1 MSFVL
6 QAPIPM
12 YGLLFPDNLKKN
24 PQHFVEFAGTKLVM
38 VYCKHNVSIATTMRN
53 LASLIDAPIHT
64 VFADFVVMQR
74 TVYHTDQFNGMYQ
87 IYQSSITLDMDD
99 SKKDELVLQA
109 IGRMEFQKKPTRST
123 ICLINDIAL
132 KDMDF

>member
-64 VFADFVVMQR
+64 RTFCCLTPPTLRFTIRPRACVTPCTNSRRHRDFR
-74 TVYHTDQFNGMYQ
+74 GPLTFE
-87 IYQSSITLDMDD
+87 S
-99 SKKDELVLQA
+99 
-109 IGRMEFQKKPTRST
+109 
-123 ICLINDIAL
+123 
-132 KDMDF
+132 